1 MTGLFSLEGVN
12 ESAASFD
19 PDKFLWVNQQ
29 WLQRASTERIS
40 DALAPFMAARG
51 FDLSAG
57 PPLAEI
63 VEVQRG
69 RASTLVEM
77 AEKSAFIF
85 TAPERYATKAA
96 KQHFKPGVSAV
107 LETLDRDLSGLDEW
121 SMDATQAA
129 VEATAERLELKMGKV
144 AQPLRVA
151 VTGNSASPGIGQT
164 LYLLGREETLQ
175 RVQRA
180 LDYVNKQATA

>member
-1 MTGLFSLEGVN
+1 
-12 ESAASFD
+12 
-19 PDKFLWVNQQ
+19 
-29 WLQRASTERIS
+29 
-40 DALAPFMAARG
+40 
-51 FDLSAG
+51 
-57 PPLAEI
+57 
-63 VEVQRG
+63 
-69 RASTLVEM
+69 M

-107 LETLDRDLSGLDEW
+107 LETLDRDLSSLDEW
-121 SMDATQAA
+121 SMDTTQAA
-129 VEATAERLELKMGKV
+129 VEATAERLKLKLGKV

-151 VTGNSASPGIGQT
+151 VTGDSASPGIGQT

-180 LDYVNKQATA
+180 LDYVNRQAIP